1 MEADGIIGYSPE
13 LVLGR
18 FLLVMH
24 RPIRVVASILVA
36 GLYLAVTPAA
46 QQQPTAPAPS
56 GSAPPQG
63 PTPVF
68 RSGIDS
74 ISVDVS
80 VTDRQGRPVTDL
92 TAADFEIRE
101 EGKPQTVE
109 AFRLIRIDA
118 DRERP
123 MPTRDILSTT
133 EHAVEVAREDNRL
146 LVIFL
151 DDYHTRL
158 QNGWVIREKLAQFV
172 LGLQPY
178 DLVALTMPLR
188 PASALTFSR
197 NHEVTASQIM
207 AFKGRKFNYLPE
219 HPIEAQYQN
228 EHPAVQERM
237 RNRWTIASLRA
248 LCEYMGSL
256 RNGRKTI
263 LYVSEGMTNT
273 FPQGVQ
279 TVGAPRI
286 DPYAPLGTFGAP
298 QAGTAQNSAQLLE
311 SMEIVMDLSSRV
323 FNVAARTNTAIYTI
337 DPRGL
342 ANFEY
347 SVADSV
353 GLDMDKRMLTQ
364 TTDVLRT
371 IADETNGRAIVNRND
386 PLPALDQMMRDGSAY
401 YLLGYTSSAGFRD
414 GKFHKIDVRVR
425 RKDVDVRHRKG
436 YWAISPEEM
445 ERAMAAVK
453 PPIPEDVNSAL
464 NVLATSAS
472 SARRQPVSLWLGA
485 MKGPAEKALVTFVWE
500 AGDASAA
507 PSERVDYL
515 TITAESRG
523 ETVYTGRV
531 DRDASVLT
539 PSGKVSFETPA
550 GTVRV
555 RADLTHASGRRLES
569 ADVTLEV
576 PDFSSAQ
583 PQITTPFVF
592 RGRTAR
598 DLQQLRASPS
608 PMPTTARTFSRQ
620 ERILLRFAA
629 YGPGG
634 TTPALTM
641 KVLNN
646 QGTSMASMPPPT
658 LTKDQTFETEFS
670 LGGFPPG
677 EYVIEI
683 IADVNGT
690 TSRKLLAIRISG

>member
-1 MEADGIIGYSPE
+1 
-13 LVLGR
+13 
-18 FLLVMH
+18 
-24 RPIRVVASILVA
+24 VAALC
-36 GLYLAVTPAA
+36 LAVEPAA
-46 QQQPTAPAPS
+46 QQPSGAPAPS
-56 GSAPPQG
+56 GSAPAQTQA

-101 EGKPQTVE
+101 EGKPQSVE
-109 AFRLIRIDA
+109 TFKLVQIDG

-123 MPTRDILSTT
+123 MPTHDILSPS
-133 EHAVEVAREDNRL
+133 EHAREVSREDNRL

-158 QNGWVIREKLAQFV
+158 QNGWVVREKLAQFV

-178 DLVALTMPLR
+178 DLVALTTPLR

-197 NHEVTASQIM
+197 NHEATATQIM
-207 AFKGRKFNYLPE
+207 NFKGRKYNYLPE

-228 EHPAVQERM
+228 ELPAVQERM
-237 RNRWTIASLRA
+237 RNRWVIASLRA

-279 TVGAPRI
+279 TVGSPRLE
-286 DPYAPLGTFGAP
+286 PYTPLGTFGAP
-298 QAGTAQNSAQLLE
+298 DAGSAQNSAQLRE
-311 SMEIVMDLSSRV
+311 SMELVMDLSSRI

-353 GLDMDKRMLTQ
+353 GLDMDKRMLAQ

-371 IADETNGRAIVNRND
+371 IADETDGRAIVNRND
-386 PLPALDQMMRDGSAY
+386 PLPALEQMMRDGSAY

-414 GKFHKIDVRVR
+414 GKFHKIDVRVNR
-425 RKDVDVRHRKG
+425 RDVDVRHRKG

-453 PPIPEDVNSAL
+453 PPVPEDISSAL
-464 NVLATSAS
+464 NVLATAAS

-485 MKGPAEKALVTFVWE
+485 DRGSAEKARVTFVWE
-500 AGDASAA
+500 AGDQTAL
-507 PSERVDYL
+507 PSERVEYL

-523 ETVYTGRV
+523 ETIFTGRV
-531 DRDASVLT
+531 DRDANAVT
-539 PSGKVSFETPA
+539 PSGQVAFEAPA

-555 RADLTHASGRRLES
+555 RADLTHASGRRLDS
-569 ADVTLEV
+569 SDVTLEV
-576 PDFSSAQ
+576 PDFSSTQ
-583 PQITTPFVF
+583 PLITTPFVF

-608 PMPTTARTFSRQ
+608 PMPTTIRTFSRQ

-629 YGPGG
+629 HAPGG
-634 TTPALTM
+634 TTPTLTM
-641 KVLNN
+641 KILNKE
-646 QGTSMASMPPPT
+646 GVSMASMPPPT
-658 LTKDQTFETEFS
+658 LTKDQMFESEFG
-670 LGGFPPG
+670 LGSFPPG

-683 IADVNGT
+683 VADASGT
-690 TSRKLLAIRISG
+690 TARKLLAIRISG

>member
-24 RPIRVVASILVA
+24 RPIRVVASVLVA
-36 GLYLAVTPAA
+36 GLCLAVTPAA
-46 QQQPTAPAPS
+46 QQQPTAPSPS

-63 PTPVF
+63 STPVF

-80 VTDRQGRPVTDL
+80 VTDRQGRAVTDL

-342 ANFEY
+342 ANFE
-347 SVADSV
+347 
-353 GLDMDKRMLTQ
+353 
-364 TTDVLRT
+364 
-371 IADETNGRAIVNRND
+371 
-386 PLPALDQMMRDGSAY
+386 
-401 YLLGYTSSAGFRD
+401 
-414 GKFHKIDVRVR
+414 
-425 RKDVDVRHRKG
+425 
-436 YWAISPEEM
+436 
-445 ERAMAAVK
+445 
-453 PPIPEDVNSAL
+453 
-464 NVLATSAS
+464 
-472 SARRQPVSLWLGA
+472 
-485 MKGPAEKALVTFVWE
+485 
-500 AGDASAA
+500 
-507 PSERVDYL
+507 
-515 TITAESRG
+515 
-523 ETVYTGRV
+523 
-531 DRDASVLT
+531 
-539 PSGKVSFETPA
+539 
-550 GTVRV
+550 
-555 RADLTHASGRRLES
+555 
-569 ADVTLEV
+569 
-576 PDFSSAQ
+576 
-583 PQITTPFVF
+583 
-592 RGRTAR
+592 
-598 DLQQLRASPS
+598 
-608 PMPTTARTFSRQ
+608 
-620 ERILLRFAA
+620 
-629 YGPGG
+629 
-634 TTPALTM
+634 
-641 KVLNN
+641 
-646 QGTSMASMPPPT
+646 
-658 LTKDQTFETEFS
+658 
-670 LGGFPPG
+670 
-677 EYVIEI
+677 
-683 IADVNGT
+683 
-690 TSRKLLAIRISG
+690 

>member
-1 MEADGIIGYSPE
+1 MVSLAIRPSRRSGRSF
-13 LVLGR
+13 LVI
-18 FLLVMH
+18 H
-24 RPIRVVASILVA
+24 RPIRVVASALVA
-36 GLYLAVTPAA
+36 GLCLAVQPAA
-46 QQQPTAPAPS
+46 QQPSGAPASS
-56 GSAPPQG
+56 GSAPPQTQG
-63 PTPVF
+63 STPVF

-80 VTDRQGRPVTDL
+80 VTDRQGRSVTDL

-101 EGKPQTVE
+101 EGKPQAVE
-109 AFRLIRIDA
+109 AFKLVRIDG

-123 MPTRDILSTT
+123 LPTRDILSAS
-133 EHAVEVAREDNRL
+133 EHAQEVSREDNRL

-158 QNGWVIREKLAQFV
+158 QNGWNVREKLAQFV
-172 LGLQPY
+172 MGLQPY
-178 DLVALTMPLR
+178 DLVALTTPLR

-207 AFKGRKFNYLPE
+207 AFKGRKYNYLPE

-228 EHPAVQERM
+228 ELPEVQERL

-273 FPQGVQ
+273 FPQGVK
-279 TVGAPRI
+279 TVGSPRI
-286 DPYAPLGTFGAP
+286 EPYTPLGTFGAP
-298 QAGTAQNSAQLLE
+298 QAGSTQNSAQLLE
-311 SMEIVMDLSSRV
+311 SMEIVMDLSARV

-353 GLDMDKRMLTQ
+353 GFDMDKRMLAQ

-371 IADETNGRAIVNRND
+371 IADETDGRAIVNANE

-401 YLLGYTSSAGFRD
+401 YLLGYTSAAGFRD

-453 PPIPEDVNSAL
+453 PPVPEDISSAL

-485 MKGPAEKALVTFVWE
+485 AKGPAEKAMVTFVWE
-500 AGDASAA
+500 AGDVSAGPA
-507 PSERVDYL
+507 ERVDYL
-515 TITAESRG
+515 TITAESKG
-523 ETVYTGRV
+523 ETIYTGRV
-531 DRDASVLT
+531 DRDANALT
-539 PSGKVSFETPA
+539 PSGKVAFEAPA
-550 GTVRV
+550 GTVHV
-555 RADLTHASGRRLES
+555 RAELNHASGRRLES

-576 PDFSSAQ
+576 PDFSSTQ
-583 PQITTPFVF
+583 PHITTPVVF

-608 PMPTTARTFSRQ
+608 PMPTTVRTFSRQ

-634 TTPALTM
+634 TTPTLTM
-641 KVLNN
+641 KVLNKE
-646 QGTSMASMPPPT
+646 GTSMASMPPPT
-658 LTKDQTFETEFS
+658 ATNDQTFESEFS

-683 IADVNGT
+683 VADANGT
-690 TSRKLLAIRISG
+690 TAKKLLAIRISG